1 MNNDFLPWVEKYRPK
16 QINHIIS
23 NNENIKILSSM
34 INNCSLPPVGYCII
48 TTENIETY
56 GFLREIII

>member
-1 MNNDFLPWVEKYRPK
+1 MPSYDSTHKDCNN
-16 QINHIIS
+16 IND
-23 NNENIKILSSM
+23 
-34 INNCSLPPVGYCII
+34 CSLPPIGYCII